1 MSRLARRI
9 TQEFFPINAAI
20 DRAAEGWQKFEKSK
34 DELYID
40 SVALNIQAAYSG
52 LERLFELI
60 AREIDN
66 TRPAGI
72 NWHQLLLQQMAAEKA
87 GVRPPVI
94 SDETLEF
101 LDDYRKFRHVVRH
114 IYPDDFEIDRV
125 AALATQMKAIFAQAV
140 KELMIFVQF
149 LETKSE

>member
-9 TQEFFPINAAI
+9 TQEFFPINAALE
-20 DRAAEGWQKFEKSK
+20 RAAAGWQKFKKSQ

-66 TRPAGI
+66 TRPEGI
-72 NWHQLLLQQMAAEKA
+72 NWHQLLLQQMATERA

-94 SDETLEF
+94 SNETLKL
-101 LDDYRKFRHVVRH
+101 LDEYRKFRHVVRH
-114 IYPDDFEIDRV
+114 IYPDDFEIDKIET
-125 AALATQMKAIFAQAV
+125 LATQMKVTFSQV
-140 KELMIFVQF
+140 TEELMIFAQF
-149 LETKSE
+149 LETKS